1 MHDQPLLPTQRL
13 LSVQELEPVL
23 DGIGTPVA
31 TRLLSGGTFSAV
43 QAVDLADGRRVV
55 AKVAVPEGALPDGR
69 TPLLT
74 YERDMLRS
82 EHDMLR
88 LLELVKG
95 VPSPRVLVAD
105 FSRAH
110 VEVDVVV
117 TDFMPGTPWDT
128 VLDTMSPEANER
140 AYHEVGAILAALK
153 DVRGRRF
160 GYPARDFE
168 LGGDTWPEFVNLLF
182 ETVVADA
189 AEWEV
194 DIEADR
200 VLAALELA
208 QEALAEVTEPLAV
221 HNDLWHGNVL
231 LTPQTGEVH
240 GVVDFERTLFG
251 DPIWEFVGAESH
263 TPGPTTPALLAGYEA
278 AGRPLPRDP
287 DAGTVSGFTPAADLR
302 TAIYRLW
309 SMSVQF
315 IEIVP
320 RGFHGDWVAGH
331 RESII
336 GVRREVL
343 DRLGV

>member
-1 MHDQPLLPTQRL
+1 MHDQPPLPTQRL
-13 LSVQELEPVL
+13 VSVAELEPIL
-23 DGIGTPVA
+23 AGIGTPVA

-43 QAVDLADGRRVV
+43 QGVDLADGRRVV

-88 LLELVKG
+88 LLEGVDG
-95 VPSPRVLVAD
+95 VPSPRVLAAD
-105 FSRAH
+105 FSRKH
-110 VEVDVVV
+110 VEVDVVI
-117 TDFMPGTPWDT
+117 TDFMPGIPWDT

-153 DVRGRRF
+153 EVRGPRF
-160 GYPARDFE
+160 GYPAGDFA
-168 LGGDTWPEFVNLLF
+168 LGGDTWPEFVNRLF
-182 ETVVADA
+182 ATVVDDA
-189 AEWEV
+189 EEWGV
-194 DIEADR
+194 DIEAAR
-200 VLAALELA
+200 VMAALELA
-208 QEALAEVTEPLAV
+208 QDALAEVTEPLMV

-231 LTPQTGEVH
+231 LSPATGEVH

-251 DPIWEFVGAESH
+251 DPLWEFVGAQSH

-278 AGRPLPRDP
+278 AGRVLPRDP
-287 DAGTVSGFTPAADLR
+287 QAGTISGFTHSADLR
-302 TAIYRLW
+302 TAAYRLW

-320 RGFHGDWVAGH
+320 RGFHGDWLVGH

-336 GVRREVL
+336 GVRRAVL
-343 DRLGV
+343 ERLGV